1 MRAVIFV
8 LLSAV
13 LFGTTGTAQALGAP
27 GVEPLSLGSAR
38 IVVGGSALALVAFV
52 LARRHG
58 LPLSRQPGGRRST
71 IVPILFGAA
80 GVVAYQP
87 AFFLGTER
95 NGVAIGTV
103 VALGSAPIAT
113 GLLGWV
119 VWRRFPGLRWCVATV
134 VGVLGLVLLASA
146 GASSGGAAGADVIGL
161 VGSLGA
167 GVSYAIYAV
176 MSKRLLDSGWGSA
189 SAMGAVFGTAALVSL
204 AFLVLTD
211 TGWLAT
217 VPGSLTVLWLGLVTV
232 CVAYLLFAAGL
243 RSLSAATV
251 STLTLAEPLTAAI
264 LGLVVLGET
273 LSPPSWLGLAAIALG
288 ILILA
293 TTPRRSAAVAGTPAS

>member
-8 LLSAV
+8 LLAAV

-38 IVVGGSALALVAFV
+38 IVVGGTALALVAFV
-52 LARRHG
+52 LTPRARWTSG
-58 LPLSRQPGGRRST
+58 VRSEGWRGT
-71 IVPILFGAA
+71 MVSVLVGAA

-113 GLLGWV
+113 GLLGWM
-119 VWRRFPGLRWCVATV
+119 VWRRFPGWRWCIATA
-134 VGVLGLVLLASA
+134 VGVLGLILLASA
-146 GASSGGAAGADVIGL
+146 GASSGGVAGADVLGL

-176 MSKRLLDSGWGSA
+176 MSKRLLTAGWGSA
-189 SAMGAVFGTAALVSL
+189 SAMAAVFGTAALVSL

-211 TGWLAT
+211 TGWLTTAA
-217 VPGSLTVLWLGLVTV
+217 GSLTVLWLGLVTV

-243 RSLSAATV
+243 RSLSAASV

-273 LSPPSWLGLAAIALG
+273 LSLPSWIGLAAIALG

-293 TTPRRSAAVAGTPAS
+293 TTPRRSAAVAGAPAS